1 MKIPKQIAGLPTK
14 YYVIGAAV
22 AAVGGVLYY
31 IVYKIMNPN
40 AGTPYAGTGAVG
52 TLGNVFD
59 QLSGGALSAAGSA
72 IGTTL
77 YDWTHDNEQGLS
89 DTYLFTIQGT
99 TTRGAVN
106 ASEVGPTG
114 IFVRRADGKTY
125 TLKRDDKGNRIA
137 VPLQRPLK

>member
-1 MKIPKQIAGLPTK
+1 MKKIAGLPTK
-14 YYVIGAAV
+14 YYVIGG
-22 AAVGGVLYY
+22 AVGVVGFALWYFWDSLAN
-31 IVYKIMNPN
+31 INK
-40 AGTPYAGTGAVG
+40 GTPYEGAGAVG
-52 TLGNVFD
+52 TLGNVTN
-59 QLSGGALSAAGSA
+59 QLLGGAPATIGSA

-77 YDWTHDNEQGLS
+77 YDWTHDDEDALS

-106 ASEVGPTG
+106 ANEVGPTG